1 MDRWER
7 YVEARA
13 EAAGWLLAIAVDHGS
28 DSALH
33 AQGEQLWARAEREA
47 LASLEHGDL
56 ANAVSILEHAVHQL
70 ARAPEILKRN
80 ELTPQD
86 LAGLMAGAAGGF

>member
-1 MDRWER
+1 MDRWET

-13 EAAGWLLAIAVDHGS
+13 EAAGWLLTIAVDHGS

-33 AQGEQLWARAEREA
+33 RQAERLWARAEREA

-56 ANAVSILEHAVHQL
+56 PNAVSILELAVHQL

-80 ELTPQD
+80 ELSPQE
-86 LAGLMAGAAGGF
+86 LAGLMSGAAAGF

>member
-1 MDRWER
+1 MDRWET

-13 EAAGWLLAIAVDHGS
+13 EASGWLLAIAVDHGS
-28 DSALH
+28 ESPLH
-33 AQGEQLWARAEREA
+33 RQGEELWARAEREA

-56 ANAVSILEHAVHQL
+56 GNAVSILEHAVHQL
-70 ARAPEILKRN
+70 AQAPQILKRN

-86 LAGLMAGAAGGF
+86 LMGLMAGTAF